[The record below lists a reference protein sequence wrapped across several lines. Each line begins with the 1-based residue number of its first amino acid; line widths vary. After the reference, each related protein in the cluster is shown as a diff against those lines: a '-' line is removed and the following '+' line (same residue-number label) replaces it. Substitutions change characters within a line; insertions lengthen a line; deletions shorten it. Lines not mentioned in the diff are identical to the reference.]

1 MKRKK
6 SEKKDEA
13 SAVLQEAMDAIADVS
28 AKKNTLAAQK
38 TALDREVTN
47 KLVRDDLV
55 IHITYYV

>member
-13 SAVLQEAMDAIADVS
+13 SAVLQEATDAIADVS

-55 IHITYYV
+55 IHIMYYV